1 MRIIYF
7 TICAIINIICLLF
20 AIYTRNFTKGTQ
32 NKIFLTFS
40 WVVLVNSIFDFLCS
54 FLQLYIEPSKIYEI
68 FLMIFTEFYFV
79 FRLATSLIY
88 CVFTLFITN
97 SFFKRTIK
105 PIAVFLFLLPAI
117 VDTIVFIINPFYPIL
132 FYFKDGIYTR
142 LNGSYINYVIST
154 AYMIF
159 GLAIAI
165 KNAKFFSKSKKL
177 ALYAMY
183 FLIFLSVVIQAIKG
197 NLLIEMYA
205 TSVGLFVT
213 MLLIQRPDEYT
224 DSTVGTENYFGFS
237 TQTNVIFYQKIPA
250 NFIIIKNLD
259 DEVLSKG
266 TDYNNYMRVQKYLAR
281 QLYSI
286 MNKYRITSDLFY
298 IGRGRFVIL
307 TRGEKR
313 EVSREIAEDIFYSM
327 KKLNNENTMNFEIK
341 FAICHAKV
349 TNNSETSDVKTKN
362 SLFNLIETFHK
373 FSWDFNEILYLDKA
387 RNRRLFGPYIEIE
400 EILKRALENN
410 KIEVYYQPIYST
422 TEKCINSCEALLR
435 LNDEDFGFVSPE
447 IFIPASEKNGMI
459 IQLGDFVFE
468 SVCKFVA
475 SDDFKKLNLDYVEVN
490 LSIYQCMQSD
500 LVNKIQNCINKYK
513 ISTNY
518 INFEITE
525 TMSEQGSIILKNI
538 SKLSELGFKFSLD
551 DYGTGYSNIKRIITL
566 PLNIIKFDKTFVR
579 ESKNPQM
586 KIIIENSID
595 MIKQMNK
602 KVVIEGVETE
612 DMLKTFTDFDVDFIQ
627 GYYFSKPLP
636 KDEFCNYLLNFVSE
650 AGVAGG
656 V

>member
-7 TICAIINIICLLF
+7 TICAIINIVCLLF

-32 NKIFLTFS
+32 NKIFLTFA
-40 WVVLVNSIFDFLCS
+40 WIVLINSVFDFLCS
-54 FLQLYIEPSKIYEI
+54 FLQLYITPSKTYEI

-79 FRLATSLIY
+79 FRLLTSLVY

-97 SFFKRTIK
+97 SFFKKTIN
-105 PIAVFLFLLPAI
+105 PIAIFLFLLPAI
-117 VDTIVFIINPFYPIL
+117 VDFCIFLINPFYPII

-142 LNGSYINYVIST
+142 LKGSYINYVIST

-159 GLAIAI
+159 GLIVAI
-165 KNAKFFSKSKKL
+165 KNAKFFSKSKKS

-183 FLIFLSVVIQAIKG
+183 LLIFLSVAIQAMNG
-197 NLLIEMYA
+197 NLLIEMFA

-224 DSTVGTENYFGFS
+224 DSSVGAENYFGFS
-237 TQTNVIFYQKIPA
+237 TQINVIFSQRIPA

-266 TDYNNYMRVQKYLAR
+266 TDYNNYMRVQKYLAK
-281 QLYSI
+281 QLYAD
-286 MNKYRITSDLFY
+286 MNKYKATSDLFY

-313 EVSREIAEDIFYSM
+313 DSSKEIANDIFYTM
-327 KKLNNENTMNFEIK
+327 KRLCNEHTMNFEIK
-341 FAICHAKV
+341 LAICHAKE
-349 TNNSETSDVKTKN
+349 TSNIETSDIKTKN
-362 SLFNLIETFHK
+362 SLLNLIETFHK
-373 FSWDFNEILYLDKA
+373 FSWDFNEILFLDKT

-400 EILKRALENN
+400 EILKKAILNN

-422 TEKCINSCEALLR
+422 TENRINSCEALLR
-435 LNDEDFGFVSPE
+435 LKDEDYGFVSPE

-459 IQLGDFVFE
+459 VQLGDFVFD

-475 SDDFKKLNLDYVEVN
+475 SDDFKKLNLDYIEVN
-490 LSIYQCMQSD
+490 LSIYQCMQSN
-500 LVNKIQNCINKYK
+500 LVNKIQDCINKYK

-525 TMSEQGSIILKNI
+525 TMSDQGSVILKNI

-586 KIIIENSID
+586 KIIIENSIE
-595 MIKQMNK
+595 MIKQMDK

-612 DMLKTFTDFDVDFIQ
+612 EMLKTFTDFDVDFIQ

-636 KDEFCNYLLNFVSE
+636 KDEFCEYLQNFE
-650 AGVAGG
+650 
-656 V
+656 

>member
-20 AIYTRNFTKGTQ
+20 VIYSRNFTKGTQ
-32 NKIFLTFS
+32 NRIFLIFT
-40 WVVLVNSIFDFLCS
+40 WVVLINSVFDFLCS
-54 FLQLYIEPSKIYEI
+54 CLQLYIEPFPGYEI
-68 FLMIFTEFYFV
+68 LLMILTEFYFV

-97 SFFKRTIK
+97 SFFKKTIK
-105 PIAVFLFLLPAI
+105 PIAIFLFFLPAI
-117 VDTIVFIINPFYPIL
+117 VVIIVLIINPFYPIL
-132 FYFKDGIYTR
+132 FCITDGKYIR
-142 LNGSYINYVIST
+142 FNGSLINYISSSS
-154 AYMIF
+154 YMVF

-177 ALYAMY
+177 AIYIMY
-183 FLIFLSVVIQAIKG
+183 FLIFLSVVVQAIKG
-197 NLLIEMYA
+197 NLLVEMYA
-205 TSVGLFVT
+205 TSLALFIT

-224 DSTVGTENYFGFS
+224 DSTVGAENYFGFS
-237 TQTNVIFYQKIPA
+237 TQINVIFSQKIPA

-259 DEVLSKG
+259 DEILSKG
-266 TDYNNYMRVQKYLAR
+266 TNYNNYMRVQKYLAR
-281 QLYSI
+281 QLYSVMKDYEI
-286 MNKYRITSDLFY
+286 PSDLFY
-298 IGRGRFVIL
+298 IGRGRFLIL
-307 TRGEKR
+307 TRGQKR
-313 EVSREIAEDIFYSM
+313 MISSEIAEDIFYSM

-349 TNNSETSDVKTKN
+349 TNNKETSDVKTKN
-362 SLFNLIETFHK
+362 SLYNLIETFHK

-410 KIEVYYQPIYST
+410 KVDVFYQPIYST
-422 TEKCINSCEALLR
+422 TEKRINSCEALLR
-435 LNDEDFGFVSPE
+435 LNDEEFGFISPE

-459 IQLGDFVFE
+459 VQLGDFVFE

-475 SDDFKKLNLDYVEVN
+475 SDDFKNLNLDYVEVN
-490 LSIYQCMQSD
+490 LSIYQCRQTD
-500 LVNKIQNCINKYK
+500 LVNKIQNCINKYN
-513 ISTNY
+513 ISTKY
-518 INFEITE
+518 IIFEITE
-525 TMSEQGSIILKNI
+525 SMSDQGSIILKNI

-612 DMLKTFTDFDVDFIQ
+612 DMLKTFTEFDVDFIQ

-636 KDEFCNYLLNFVSE
+636 KDEFCNYLLNFK
-650 AGVAGG
+650 
-656 V
+656 